1 MNLPPKP
8 MTVALRDRR
17 QSLVQLA
24 QVGAASLVL
33 WLGPA
38 QLAHGA
44 RIVAVR
50 LWPARDY
57 TRITIESDVPLSA
70 SQVVVQDPPR
80 MAVDIE
86 GMVLSPELKELV
98 GKVSSTDPQIA
109 GIRIGQNTPTVV
121 RLVIDIKQAFT
132 AQTFSL
138 PPIDQYRYRLV
149 MDIRPEVAP
158 DPLEQ
163 LIQNKLQSNAKPSDP
178 LEDWIAAQNQRP
190 PSPGTAPKD
199 KPKPD
204 TKPQSQTQTQ
214 PQAPT
219 ERLVLVAL
227 DPGHGGEDP
236 GAIGPSGTQE
246 KNVVLSIAK
255 RLQDTLN
262 QAPPVGPYRIRAF
275 LTRDGDF
282 FIPLHQRV
290 QKARRAQADLF
301 VSIHADAF
309 FTPKASGGSVYVLS
323 EGAASSASARWMA
336 QKENRSD
343 QVGGLPMTVRD
354 EGVQRALLD
363 MSTSAQIKDSKS
375 LGQAL
380 LTEMK
385 QLVRLHKPQVEQA
398 GFAVLRAPDMPS
410 VLIETAFISNPQEEE
425 KLKDPEFQQDMAESL
440 ARAIQSYFKRNPPLR
455 RRANT

>member
-1 MNLPPKP
+1 MSLPPNHTPAP
-8 MTVALRDRR
+8 MPDRR
-17 QSLVQLA
+17 QCLQQLA
-24 QVGAASLVL
+24 QGGAAALVL

-70 SQVVVQDPPR
+70 SQILVQDPPR

-86 GMVLSPELKELV
+86 GMVLNPELKELV

-121 RLVIDIKQAFT
+121 RLVIDIKHAFT

-149 MDIRPEVAP
+149 MDIRPELAP

-163 LIQNKLQSNAKPSDP
+163 LIQNKLQGQARDP
-178 LEDWIAAQNQRP
+178 LDDWIAAQNQRP
-190 PSPGTAPKD
+190 PAQAPAPKD
-199 KPKPD
+199 RPKPD
-204 TKPQSQTQTQ
+204 TKPQA
-214 PQAPT
+214 QAT

-236 GAIGPSGTQE
+236 GAIGPGGTQE
-246 KNVVLSIAK
+246 KNVVLSIAR
-255 RLQDTLN
+255 RLQETLN
-262 QAPPVGPYRIRAF
+262 QAPTVGPYRIRAF

-323 EGAASSASARWMA
+323 EGAASSASARWIA

-343 QVGGLPMTVRD
+343 LIGGLPMTVRD

-363 MSTSAQIKDSKS
+363 MSTSAQIKDSKT

-380 LTEMK
+380 LSEMK

-440 ARAIQSYFKRNPPLR
+440 ARAIQNYFKRNPPLR

>member
-1 MNLPPKP
+1 MSAPASPAQPNH
-8 MTVALRDRR
+8 RR
-17 QSLVQLA
+17 QCLQQMA
-24 QVGAASLVL
+24 QGGTAALVL

-70 SQVVVQDPPR
+70 SQLVVQDPPR

-86 GMVLSPELKELV
+86 GMVLNPELKELV
-98 GKVSSTDPQIA
+98 GKVSSSDPQIA

-149 MDIRPEVAP
+149 VDIRPEVAP

-163 LIQNKLQSNAKPSDP
+163 LIQNKLQGSAPRSDP
-178 LEDWIAAQNQRP
+178 LDDWIAAQNQRP
-190 PSPGTAPKD
+190 PSPRPAPPKD
-199 KPKPD
+199 KPDPGPKA
-204 TKPQSQTQTQ
+204 Q
-214 PQAPT
+214 PQPT

-236 GAIGPSGTQE
+236 GAIGPGGTQE

-255 RLQDTLN
+255 RLQEALN
-262 QAPPVGPYRIRAF
+262 QAPAVGPYRIRAF

-309 FTPKASGGSVYVLS
+309 FTPQANGGSVYVLS
-323 EGAASSASARWMA
+323 EGAASSASARWIA

-343 QVGGLPMTVRD
+343 LVGGLPMTVRD

-363 MSTSAQIKDSKS
+363 MSTSAQIKDSKA

-380 LTEMK
+380 LSEMK

-398 GFAVLRAPDMPS
+398 GFAVLRAPDIPS
-410 VLIETAFISNPQEEE
+410 VLIETAFISNPKEEE

-440 ARAIQSYFKRNPPLR
+440 ARAIQAYFRRNPPLR
-455 RRANT
+455 RRTNT